1 MGKLNKNQSP
11 VKDTATELDHQ
22 HYWGYKKLN
31 RKTIVLKCQMCGKE
45 EYRKI
50 DRDKIPKGEV

>member
-1 MGKLNKNQSP
+1 M
-11 VKDTATELDHQ
+11 KDTAMDPNHQ

>member
-1 MGKLNKNQSP
+1 MTPRLKERAKM
-11 VKDTATELDHQ
+11 KDTAMDPNHQ
-22 HYWGYKKLN
+22 HYWGCKKMN
-31 RKTIVLKCQMCGKE
+31 RKTIILKCQMCGKE

>member
-1 MGKLNKNQSP
+1 M
-11 VKDTATELDHQ
+11 KDTAMDPNHQ
-22 HYWGYKKLN
+22 HYWGCKKMN
-31 RKTIVLKCQMCGKE
+31 RKTIILKCQMCGKE

>member
-1 MGKLNKNQSP
+1 MGIINENQSLIR
-11 VKDTATELDHQ
+11 DTAMDPNHQ

-50 DRDKIPKGEV
+50 DRDKIPRGEV

>member
-1 MGKLNKNQSP
+1 M
-11 VKDTATELDHQ
+11 KDTAMEPNHVC
-22 HYWGYKKLN
+22 YWGYKKLN
-31 RKTIVLKCQMCGKE
+31 RKTIVLKCQICGRE